1 MVLYCGE
8 LGGGV
13 TWLIDWYC
21 DGTFVATRN
30 MNQVLNCCPNQMSQL
45 GPEMP
50 CLPGAVL
57 CVGINIEP
65 VCEPLCCDTQPNTLY
80 ITFTSSCPGLTG
92 QTVALT
98 RVSQN
103 YWLNPFVFSGF
114 YIIDLTCVGGN
125 WTLGI
130 YATGC
135 TTYLYSNN
143 ISCEPFIYGNFPQIT
158 LTCVG
163 PLCSVGD
170 TVSVV
175 LSI

>member
-1 MVLYCGE
+1 
-8 LGGGV
+8 
-13 TWLIDWYC
+13 
-21 DGTFVATRN
+21 
-30 MNQVLNCCPNQMSQL
+30 MNQVMTCCPNQMAQL
-45 GPEMP
+45 GPAMP

-65 VCEPLCCDTQPNTLY
+65 VCEPLCCVEQPTTLY

-114 YIIDLTCVGGN
+114 YIIDLRCVNGI

-130 YATGC
+130 YATAC
-135 TTYLYSNN
+135 TTYLYSNQ
-143 ISCEPFIYGNFPQIT
+143 ISCEPFIYGNFPTIT

-163 PLCSVGD
+163 PLCSIGD